1 MVVLHAVPTTTRIL
15 AAIKVAGRALDEI
28 YGWLILWLP
37 IAPVVI
43 IAGATMIALTGD
55 SVTPLWLRLLAGITA
70 TSIFVIIFGGFFS
83 ALFFAGAVWRL
94 ARSPQPGK
102 KSTGSAQLE
111 LGRWFWVSGTVLTL
125 LWLIPFAITMEYI
138 ASMVISSAVVTQSL
152 G

>member
-1 MVVLHAVPTTTRIL
+1 MFHAVPTTTRIL
-15 AAIKVAGRALDEI
+15 AAIKVAGRALDET

-37 IAPVVI
+37 IAPVI
-43 IAGATMIALTGD
+43 IVVGATMIALTGD
-55 SVTPLWLRLLAGITA
+55 SVTPLWLRLLAGLVTA

-83 ALFFAGAVWRL
+83 ALFFAGAAWRL

-102 KSTGSAQLE
+102 KSTGSSQLE

-125 LWLIPFAITMEYI
+125 LWLIPFAITMENI
-138 ASMVISSAVVTQSL
+138 ASMFISSAVVTQPL

>member
-1 MVVLHAVPTTTRIL
+1 MLHAVPTTTRIL